1 MEEQRQ
7 RQEDE
12 ARRTA
17 VASGAETGLSA
28 SAADGENSVT
38 PDNVHTKDFSRC
50 FISLLFG
57 VFTWNFCL
65 VLAAESEHA
74 LLKMSAPHSD
84 SSTPALPDFNRM
96 TEEEQ
101 IAYALQ
107 MSMQGAG
114 AG

>member
-38 PDNVHTKDFSRC
+38 PDIFHTKDFS
-50 FISLLFG
+50 
-57 VFTWNFCL
+57 
-65 VLAAESEHA
+65 
-74 LLKMSAPHSD
+74 
-84 SSTPALPDFNRM
+84 
-96 TEEEQ
+96 
-101 IAYALQ
+101 
-107 MSMQGAG
+107 
-114 AG
+114 